1 MNHWRLRELRRIAE
15 ISIDRQGLLDHSQ
28 RYAVP
33 TEINSELSIIPE
45 HEIFAERILSRVSPR
60 ALRCSGA
67 PTACAVEDSRICPPL

>member
-45 HEIFAERILSRVSPR
+45 HEIFAERILSRVSRPEHY
-60 ALRCSGA
+60 GA
-67 PTACAVEDSRICPPL
+67 RVHPLLVQ